1 MKLWGGRFGKATDA
15 IAELFNASIQFDA
28 RLAEMDIQGSL
39 AHIEMLGHC
48 NILNSDDVNKIRE
61 GLKSLLKKVRTQ
73 TVQWRIIDEDIHMN
87 IERMLHDE
95 IGDVAGKLHT
105 GRSRNDQVALDL
117 HLYLREE
124 LLQIIDLILSLQH
137 ALIEQATQHLDTL
150 LPGYT
155 HLQRAQPV
163 RLAHHLLTYVSMLQ
177 RDTQRLIDSWPRI
190 NTLPLGAGALAGSG
204 YPIDRQY
211 TATLLRFDNLYTN
224 SMDAVSDRDFIIEF
238 LSHTALGM
246 MHLSRLSEELILWS
260 SYEFNF
266 IELDDAFCTG
276 SSMLPQKKNPDIPE
290 LIRGKTGRVYGALMG
305 LLTVLKALPLSYNK
319 DLQEDK
325 EGLFDTIDTFKTCL
339 QLLAPLISSMTVNIN
354 AMHAA
359 VENDYTAAIQI
370 ANWLTQKGMAFREAH
385 LISGKIIRYCIENK
399 CSLKTLSLEQYHSFH
414 SSFDETLYEELTA
427 ERCVESCTAIGGTA
441 KAAVQIQLDFAK
453 TQLQQ
458 TDEWLTKKIEQIHF
472 DSEFA

>member
-48 NILNSDDVNKIRE
+48 NILNSDDVNQIRE
-61 GLKSLLKKVRTQ
+61 GLKSLLKKVHTQ

-87 IERMLHDE
+87 VERMLHDE

-124 LLQIIDLILSLQH
+124 ILQIIDLILPLQH

-163 RLAHHLLTYVSMLQ
+163 RLAHHLLAYVSMLQ

-238 LSHTALGM
+238 LSHAALGM

-325 EGLFDTIDTFKTCL
+325 EGLFDTIDTFKACL
-339 QLLAPLISSMTVNIN
+339 QLLAPLINSMTVNVST
-354 AMHAA
+354 MHTA
-359 VENDYTAAIQI
+359 VENDDTAAIQI
-370 ANWLTQKGMAFREAH
+370 ANWLTQKGLAFREAH

-414 SSFDETLYEELTA
+414 SSFDETLYKELTA
-427 ERCVESCTAIGGTA
+427 ERCVESCAAIGGTA
-441 KAAVQIQLDFAK
+441 KAAVQIQLNFAK

-458 TDEWLTKKIEQIHF
+458 TDQWLTKKIEHIHF